1 MRLKYE
7 TGGSGLIKP
16 DLCAAVNLTLKTPS
30 ADIFRGDSSNVD
42 MALTQNAQAKT
53 RLFESGSMSLICNVV
68 LVAGTGF
75 EPVTFRL

>member
-1 MRLKYE
+1 MISTVVER
-7 TGGSGLIKP
+7 
-16 DLCAAVNLTLKTPS
+16 AR
-30 ADIFRGDSSNVD
+30 RGFFTRDYSNVD

-53 RLFESGSMSLICNVV
+53 RLFRSGSIYLISFNI